1 MMASISTNTKES
13 DERTDARWKAM
24 MQKKTRYEVGASE
37 RKGWRHQV

>member
-24 MQKKTRYEVGASE
+24 MQKKN
-37 RKGWRHQV
+37 KI